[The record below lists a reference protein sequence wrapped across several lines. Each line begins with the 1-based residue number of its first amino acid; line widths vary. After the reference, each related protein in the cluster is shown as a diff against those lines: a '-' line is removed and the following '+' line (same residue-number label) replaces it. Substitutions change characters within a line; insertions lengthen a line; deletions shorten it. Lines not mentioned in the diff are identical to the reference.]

1 MANNSNIQFLNSR
14 TKRAEDELQKT
25 MLRIHVISFHY
36 QTKVRLSKS
45 SNPLSRYDQS
55 ANLRSGYRNYQRQF
69 IEVAV
74 QLLRVGGTLVYSTC
88 RREGEE

>member
-45 SNPLSRYDQS
+45 SNPLSRYDQRVS
-55 ANLRSGYRNYQRQF
+55 KLPAPVYRSGGAVAARGRN
-69 IEVAV
+69 AGV
-74 QLLRVGGTLVYSTC
+74 QHV
-88 RREGEE
+88 